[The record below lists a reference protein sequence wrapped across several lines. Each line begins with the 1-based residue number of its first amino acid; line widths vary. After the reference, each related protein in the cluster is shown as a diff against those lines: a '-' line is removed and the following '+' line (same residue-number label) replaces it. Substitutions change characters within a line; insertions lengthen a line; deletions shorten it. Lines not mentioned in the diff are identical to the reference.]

1 MSDGMTIPVFLI
13 SLLILAD
20 SYLVL
25 NKGTTLVQRL
35 IGADHTDSRV
45 RIIEGVGWT
54 AIRLFLMIS
63 AVLSWDVFG

>member
-45 RIIEGVGWT
+45 RIIEGVG
-54 AIRLFLMIS
+54 
-63 AVLSWDVFG
+63 